1 MKLKRQLDEARK
13 LATPRTAILW
23 GPKDLL
29 GEAIESLLT
38 SAENWLVLRIYDTQ
52 DVRLLAQEVERAK
65 PEIVIIHQGH
75 CTENFAPPIKL
86 IESFPELRIITINP
100 ENNLMEIYNKQ
111 IICIK
116 GVVDLLSIIGERPDL
131 KIQGGQTQ
139 STFNNSFNHLP
150 AVRAG
155 IKQEEIKNDKS

>member
-38 SAENWLVLRIYDTQ
+38 TTKNWLVIRIYDSQ
-52 DVRLLAQEVERAK
+52 DVHLLAQVK

-75 CTENFAPPIKL
+75 CAENFPPPIKL
-86 IESFPELRIITINP
+86 IESFPELKIITINP

-111 IICIK
+111 TVCIK
-116 GVVDLLSIIGERPDL
+116 GVVDLLSIIEEHPDL
-131 KIQGGQTQ
+131 RVQGGQEQ
-139 STFNNSFNHLP
+139 STFKNSFNHLP
-150 AVRAG
+150 AVQAG

>member
-1 MKLKRQLDEARK
+1 MKLKRQLNEARK

-38 SAENWLVLRIYDTQ
+38 TADNWLVIRMYDSQ
-52 DVRLLAQEVERAK
+52 DVHLLPQEVERVK

-75 CTENFAPPIKL
+75 CTEKFPPPAKL
-86 IESFPELRIITINP
+86 IESFPELKIITINP
-100 ENNLMEIYNKQ
+100 ENNLMEVYNKQ
-111 IICIK
+111 IVCIK

-131 KIQGGQTQ
+131 RIQGGQKH

-150 AVRAG
+150 AVQAG